1 MTATEPK
8 SSEPCSVC
16 GAHWSSTNII
26 SIPGGGTTQPDGSIL
41 LVCVYTDAYLCDS
54 CLGSAESL
62 LERRR
67 RAAFQAQDW
76 IHWDEKDN
84 DQKVNTFAYHKAK
97 NFTWQL
103 LPSGRPKKLTK
114 VLLPP
119 WMR

>member
-1 MTATEPK
+1 MTEDWTK

-16 GAHWSSTNII
+16 EAHWSPTNII
-26 SIPGGGTTQPDGSIL
+26 SIHGGAPTQPDGSIL
-41 LVCVYTDAYLCDS
+41 LVCYYKDAYLCNN
-54 CLGSAESL
+54 CLSSAEWL
-62 LERRR
+62 LEKRR
-67 RAAFQAQDW
+67 RAAFQDW

-84 DQKVNTFAYHKAK
+84 DQKINTFAYHKAK

-103 LPSGRPKKLTK
+103 LPSGRPKKLPE